1 MEKMTVKSFAE
12 YMANNLDGYQTF
24 YMKAMEFQ
32 KKKNDKRAA
41 KSRWNEYKL
50 EKAVNEMWVQ
60 AMTNLFNQIKPNV
73 KDKERYLGKVAW
85 YDYIQEKNLFETLNE
100 SLTDIEF
107 EEEWQIYKENFVYI
121 RVYTCYNIFKR
132 WMDWGIVS

>member
-24 YMKAMEFQ
+24 YTKAMEFQ

-41 KSRWNEYKL
+41 KSKWNEYKL
-50 EKAVNEMWVQ
+50 EKAVNEMWVH
-60 AMTNLFNQIKPNV
+60 AMTNLFNQIKPKV

-107 EEEWQIYKENFVYI
+107 EEE
-121 RVYTCYNIFKR
+121 
-132 WMDWGIVS
+132 